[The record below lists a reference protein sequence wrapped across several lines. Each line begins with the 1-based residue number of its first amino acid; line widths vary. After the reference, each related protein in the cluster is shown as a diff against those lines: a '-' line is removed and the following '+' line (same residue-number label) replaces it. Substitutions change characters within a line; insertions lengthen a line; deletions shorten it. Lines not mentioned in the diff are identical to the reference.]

1 MKKTHTHTLAIKYIK
16 QKILGPFRCWHD
28 YDADRN
34 G

>member
-1 MKKTHTHTLAIKYIK
+1 MKKNTHAIKYIK